1 MTGGA
6 TAGAGRGGSL
16 DTRALRVLVADDHA
30 LMRQGVAAVLDEAPG
45 VRVVAEACDGQAA
58 VEAYFAHL
66 PDVALVDLKM
76 PGLDGVATV
85 AAIRARDPH
94 ARIVI
99 LTTYDADDDVERA
112 LRAGARAYLLKDVQP
127 PELVACVRAVAQ
139 GRAWVSPEV
148 AAKLA
153 ERVTR
158 VALTPREMSVLR
170 ELAAGKSN
178 KEIAGAL
185 GVVEGTVKVH
195 AARVYEKLGVQNR
208 TEALAVAL
216 RRGLLRLPGA

>member
-1 MTGGA
+1 MA
-6 TAGAGRGGSL
+6 LL
-16 DTRALRVLVADDHA
+16 DLKMPVMD
-30 LMRQGVAAVLDEAPG
+30 GVAAVE
-45 VRVVAEACDGQAA
+45 
-58 VEAYFAHL
+58 
-66 PDVALVDLKM
+66 
-76 PGLDGVATV
+76 
-85 AAIRARDPH
+85 AIRARDPD
-94 ARIVI
+94 ARLVI
-99 LTTYDADDDVERA
+99 LTTYDTDDDVERA
-112 LRAGARAYLLKDVQP
+112 LRAGAKAYLLKDVQP

-139 GRAWVSPEV
+139 GRAWVSPSV

-153 ERVTR
+153 ERMTR
-158 VALTPREMSVLR
+158 VALTPREMGVLR

-178 KEIAGAL
+178 KEIAAAL